1 MELKILM
8 SYIRD
13 IISVRDIMLWFS
25 IVFLLQRLAHDNV
38 FLKRGAE
45 VNRKINF
52 KNVS

>member
-8 SYIRD
+8 SYISD
-13 IISVRDIMLWFS
+13 IISVRDIMRWFS